1 MHMSKKEYRI
11 PIRFRG
17 EGETNKEAEARI
29 KKIKKIAERSN
40 ISFAQAVR
48 LACDYWTDDSNF
60 TFTI

>member
-29 KKIKKIAERSN
+29 KRIEKAIARHKLVWGEK
-40 ISFAQAVR
+40 ISFAEAVR
-48 LACDYWTDDSNF
+48 TACDGFYK
-60 TFTI
+60 